1 MTAGLIYLKGTAHGP
16 SCIVAEGQRE
26 LNKVNGAREITEVI
40 GTKET
45 RLSVGRK
52 RNVR

>member
-1 MTAGLIYLKGTAHGP
+1 MAGFIYLKGTAHGP
-16 SCIVAEGQRE
+16 SYIVAEGRRK
-26 LNKVNGAREITEVI
+26 LNKVNGARKITEVI
-40 GTKET
+40 RTKET